1 MQIYRILKFTTRPL
15 LIYTFTILFTL
26 SIYFIFYEL
35 QSVMQPKYIQ
45 KTSSVL
51 GLLPDD
57 WIGKWWTWWMKTNVG
72 GIEPVPNGCIINK
85 TSSMVML
92 MDTAATGRPQQACEI
107 SSSQGIM
114 VPLWTGFWDADNAE
128 DENKTYAELSK
139 MAREQVDLGAV
150 TSLVKVDNMP
160 MAKLDV
166 VSSMRGGSLD
176 YKVNSLNNVTED
188 SSKGFNLTIPEDTNI
203 PDLKPGT
210 FRSGAHGWFA
220 FLKPLPPG
228 EHTLYY
234 NVGVTGTGPNDH
246 SAEITYDLKVK

>member
-1 MQIYRILKFTTRPL
+1 MHIYRIQKFSTRAL
-15 LIYTFTILFTL
+15 LIYTFTLLLTLFT
-26 SIYFIFYEL
+26 YYIFYES
-35 QSVMQPKYIQ
+35 QSVYAAQVYAKDEAPFGI
-45 KTSSVL
+45 
-51 GLLPDD
+51 PPNE
-57 WIGKWWTWWMKTNVG
+57 WIGNWWTWWMKTNVG
-72 GIEPVPNGCIINK
+72 GIEPVPNECIINK

-92 MDTAATGRPQQACEI
+92 METTVNGKPHQVCEI
-107 SSSQGIM
+107 SSSQGII
-114 VPLWTGFWDADNAE
+114 VPLWTGFWDADNPE
-128 DENKTYAELSK
+128 DEKKTYAELSK

-150 TSLVKVDNMP
+150 TSLVKVDNKP
-160 MAKLDV
+160 IAKLDV

-176 YKVNSLNNVTED
+176 YKINSLDNVTEVF
-188 SSKGFNLTIPEDTNI
+188 SKGFNITIPDDSNY

-228 EHTLYY
+228 DHKLYY